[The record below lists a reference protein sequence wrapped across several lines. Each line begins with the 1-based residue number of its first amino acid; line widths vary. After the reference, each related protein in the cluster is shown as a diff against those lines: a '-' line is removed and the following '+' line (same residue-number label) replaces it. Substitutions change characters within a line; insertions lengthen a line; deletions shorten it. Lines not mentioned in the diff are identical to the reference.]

1 MMRLKQKRFYL
12 FYFAKEECVAAG
24 AGDNNDE
31 EIEEEQDLHKQKVH
45 CWSFFYL
52 LIFQKKRNESTYI
65 FMHVIDSNCSIVLN
79 FWKNNF
85 TNRSLEKLIL
95 EIVLFGASES
105 LAPSPAS

>member
-31 EIEEEQDLHKQKVH
+31 EIEEQDLHKQKVH

-65 FMHVIDSNCSIVLN
+65 FMHVR
-79 FWKNNF
+79 F
-85 TNRSLEKLIL
+85 
-95 EIVLFGASES
+95 
-105 LAPSPAS
+105 